1 MVRKRERDGKWGWK
15 MKICNGI
22 YFDGSSSRKVQ
33 LMESTLKRMMSMLL
47 WLRCW
52 MSRAVANP
60 HLR

>member
-1 MVRKRERDGKWGWK
+1 